1 MSSRLRL
8 VTLSLAALAA
18 TTMLS
23 PPARSATLSTYA
35 GPTCS
40 GSYIYVLP
48 DLPVASSTASS
59 SSSSSSSSS
68 VPFSS
73 GHASSGSRPQRTSS
87 VSLTNLDGTNAAA
100 ITVCGYAS
108 GAFIGGSG
116 VALPANNALV
126 AIDPTPTTTSAT
138 TIGLTTLLG
147 GASVTTYT
155 TISVVIASDR
165 PLALGGASGS
175 IRDGVRASGGSVAT
189 ADLAFANAGE
199 VASGA
204 GVLFLANP
212 TASAVSYTVTFF
224 KADGT
229 LVATSAAGS
238 VAAYQG
244 ARVAIS
250 SLTDSAGTAL
260 TLTGAEIVHV
270 KTASGVLGGTLFKG
284 NLASGYFGST
294 QGTYS
299 PY

>member
-8 VTLSLAALAA
+8 LTLSLAALAA

-23 PPARSATLSTYA
+23 PPARTATLTTYA

-40 GSYIYVLP
+40 GTYIYVLP
-48 DLPVASSTASS
+48 DLPVASSTSS
-59 SSSSSSSSS
+59 SSSSSTTAHGN
-68 VPFSS
+68 P
-73 GHASSGSRPQRTSS
+73 GNRPQRSSS

-100 ITVCGYAS
+100 VTVCGYAA

-116 VALPANNALV
+116 VALAANNALQ

-138 TIGLTTLLG
+138 SIGLTTLLG
-147 GASVTTYT
+147 GATLANYT

-165 PLALGGASGS
+165 PLALGGAHGS
-175 IRDGVRASGGSVAT
+175 ARDGIRASGGSVAT
-189 ADLAFANAGE
+189 ADLAFANAGA
-199 VASGA
+199 VADGG

-212 TASAVSYTVTFF
+212 TAAAVGYTVSFY

-244 ARVAIS
+244 TRLTIA
-250 SLTDSAGTAL
+250 SLTAAGGAAL

-270 KTASGVLGGTLFKG
+270 TTSGGLLGGTLFKG
-284 NLASGYFGST
+284 NLASGYFGTT

>member
-8 VTLSLAALAA
+8 LTLSLAALAA

-23 PPARSATLSTYA
+23 PARSATITTYA

-48 DLPVASSTASS
+48 DLPVASSTS

-68 VPFSS
+68 VPFSTS
-73 GHASSGSRPQRTSS
+73 HGNAGNRPQRSSS
-87 VSLTNLDGTNAAA
+87 VSMTNLDGTNAATV
-100 ITVCGYAS
+100 TVCGYAA
-108 GAFIGGSG
+108 GAFVGGSG
-116 VALPANNALV
+116 VALAANNALLAV
-126 AIDPTPTTTSAT
+126 DPTPTTTSAT

-147 GASVTTYT
+147 GVTLANYT
-155 TISVVIASDR
+155 TISMVIASDR

-175 IRDGVRASGGSVAT
+175 ARDGIRASGGSVAT
-189 ADLAFANAGE
+189 ADLAFANAGD
-199 VASGA
+199 VAEGA

-212 TASAVSYTVTFF
+212 TATAISYTVSFY

-244 ARVAIS
+244 TRLAIS
-250 SLTDSAGTAL
+250 GLKDSAGTAL

-270 KTASGVLGGTLFKG
+270 TAATGVLGGTLFKG
-284 NLASGYFGST
+284 TLASGYFGST

>member
-23 PPARSATLSTYA
+23 PPARTATLSTYA

-59 SSSSSSSSS
+59 SSSSSSSS

-73 GHASSGSRPQRTSS
+73 SHAGSGSRPQRTSS
-87 VSLTNLDGTNAAA
+87 VSMTNLDGANAAT

-108 GAFIGGSG
+108 GAFVGGSG

-138 TIGLTTLLG
+138 TIGLATLLG
-147 GASVTTYT
+147 GATLTNYT

-175 IRDGVRASGGSVAT
+175 IRDGVRASGGSIAT

-212 TASAVSYTVTFF
+212 TASAVSYTVKFY

-229 LVATSAAGS
+229 LAATSAAGS

-250 SLTDSAGTAL
+250 SLTDSGGTAL

-270 KTASGVLGGTLFKG
+270 TAASGVLGGTLFKG

>member
-8 VTLSLAALAA
+8 ATLSFAALAA

-59 SSSSSSSSS
+59 SSSSSS

-73 GHASSGSRPQRTSS
+73 AHAASGSRPQRTSS

-100 ITVCGYAS
+100 VTVCGYAS

-147 GASVTTYT
+147 GASLTTYT

-212 TASAVSYTVTFF
+212 TASAVSYTVTFY

-250 SLTDSAGTAL
+250 SLTDAAGTAL
-260 TLTGAEIVHV
+260 TLTGSEIVHV
-270 KTASGVLGGTLFKG
+270 KTTSGVLGGTLFKG